1 MLDKNWIRLI
11 RNLQSRVGD
20 LSRSLILLQGS
31 NEVSIND
38 QDNAYPIQQEA
49 NFTYLF
55 GQVPINLDGFLIPN
69 KNEAYVIADWAI
81 PEFLKE

>member
-1 MLDKNWIRLI
+1 
-11 RNLQSRVGD
+11 
-20 LSRSLILLQGS
+20 LILLQGS

-69 KNEAYVIADWAI
+69 KNEAYVIAD
-81 PEFLKE
+81 